1 MLVEV
6 NRNGKTHDE
15 QSASVSQPCADFD
28 RIPAGLLEGYCL
40 NCGWRPSHVQE
51 RGAEIVIHPAWE
63 ARDLKWYDS
72 HTSLLEKV
80 RQWR

>member
-1 MLVEV
+1 MIVEV
-6 NRNGKTHDE
+6 NRKGKTHRE
-15 QSASVSQPCADFD
+15 HAPEGSTSQPCTASDLTFG
-28 RIPAGLLEGYCL
+28 RHCL
-40 NCGWRPSHVQE
+40 NCGWSPSHVQE